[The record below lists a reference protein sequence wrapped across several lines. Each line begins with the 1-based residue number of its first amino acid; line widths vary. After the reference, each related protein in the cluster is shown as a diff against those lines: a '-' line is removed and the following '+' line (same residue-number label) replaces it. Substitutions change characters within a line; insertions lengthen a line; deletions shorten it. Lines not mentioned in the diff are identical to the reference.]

1 MKVQRPGGQDESAE
15 AVTRIACY
23 AGWLSAMGAVMRPK
37 GIAKRRIDR
46 KDLMR
51 ATLIYGAG
59 DVRVENVPDPRIQQ
73 PTDAIVRVVRSCI
86 CGSDLWPY
94 GSRPATEH
102 GDRIGHEFLGVVE
115 ETGSD
120 VSGLKAGDLVVAP
133 FVWADNTCDFCV
145 EGLQTSCRHG
155 GFWAADDVDG
165 GQGEAVRVPQA
176 QGTLVKLP
184 VAEDSALLPSLLT
197 LSDVFCTGHHCAVT
211 AGVNPRTT
219 VTVIGDGAV
228 GLSAV
233 LAAKRLGAER
243 IILMG
248 RHKDRTDLGRDFGA
262 TDIVSERGEEGIERV
277 RELTR
282 GDGTHTV
289 LECVGLLPALEMSI
303 GVVRAGGTISR
314 VGAPQYD
321 QVPLGFPEFLSNI
334 TLTGGVAPARAYI
347 DELLPDVL
355 DGKIEPGRV
364 FNRTVGLD
372 EVPDGYRAMADREA
386 LKVLVQP

>member
-1 MKVQRPGGQDESAE
+1 
-15 AVTRIACY
+15 
-23 AGWLSAMGAVMRPK
+23 
-37 GIAKRRIDR
+37 
-46 KDLMR
+46 MR

-133 FVWADNTCDFCV
+133 FVWADNTCDFCA

-289 LECVGLLPALEMSI
+289 LECVGLLPALETSI